1 MRASLLKFAIL
12 GSTYARALENANTRA
27 GRPAGAFASI
37 AAQPLAKLKPGAS
50 VYARAPGALTPT
62 PQQQGVQQ
70 FLHKT
75 PWATDEHTGL
85 VGGSDHAVNTF
96 NDMLQESGRSHNTPA
111 GQPPTHQQIQ
121 QRWGTPKP
129 SPSASADRPVG
140 GDLFSLM
147 DQNRGNT
154 RIGPA
159 PMPTPPRQIVHTP
172 ASTAGTAVLRK
183 AAHFM
188 LPAPMLSLNLL
199 R

>member
-50 VYARAPGALTPT
+50 VYARAPGALTP
-62 PQQQGVQQ
+62 
-70 FLHKT
+70 
-75 PWATDEHTGL
+75 WATDEHTGL

-96 NDMLQESGRSHNTPA
+96 TDMLQESGRSHNTPA